1 MKLSIESLY
10 SVFLKHPVISTDTR
24 DIRKDSI
31 FFALKGANF
40 NANNFALQAIELGSA
55 FAIIDEPEFE
65 LNDHFILVGDVLTTL
80 QNLAFHHRQQL
91 KIPVVG
97 ITGTNGKT
105 TTKEL
110 LNAVLA
116 QKYSVTATKG
126 NLNNHIGVPLTLLS
140 ITSKTEIAIVE
151 MGANHIG
158 EIAELCEIAIPN
170 FGIITNIGKAHL
182 EGFGSIDGVIK
193 TKKALYESVKRNKGK
208 LFVNAENK
216 MLVDLVDDGNAIY
229 YSDKNSDFA
238 GEIVEMNPFLKLDL
252 KIKNE
257 TISVQTNLVG
267 KYNFENIMAA
277 VCIGSYF
284 DVSPIQIKKAIENY
298 FPSNNRSQV
307 KQSDSNTL
315 ILDAYNANPSSMLV
329 SINNFNDIP
338 AKRKVVIIGD
348 MRELG
353 AESQNEHHEILKL
366 IDLFKFDDVIIVGT
380 EFFKFSKD
388 FNFKFFPKVE
398 DAFIFIQQN
407 PISDSTILLKG
418 SRGIKLEILNEL
430 L

>member
-1 MKLSIESLY
+1 MRLTIESLY

-24 DIRKDSI
+24 DVRKDSI

-40 NANNFALQAIELGSA
+40 NANNFAFQAIELGCTY
-55 FAIIDEPEFE
+55 AIIDEKEFE
-65 LNDHFILVGDVLTTL
+65 LNDQFILVDDVLKSL
-80 QNLAFHHRQQL
+80 QELASFHRNKL
-91 KIPVVG
+91 TIPIIG

-110 LNAVLA
+110 LNSVLSE
-116 QKYSVTATKG
+116 KYYVLATKG
-126 NLNNHIGVPLTLLS
+126 NLNNHIGVPLTLLG
-140 ITSKTEIAIVE
+140 ITKETEIAIIE

-158 EIAELCEIAIPN
+158 EIAELCEIALPN

-182 EGFGSIDGVIK
+182 EGFGSIVGVIK
-193 TKKALYESVKRNKGK
+193 TKKALYESVKKNNGK

-216 MLVDLVDDGNAIY
+216 MLVDLVDDGKAIY
-229 YSDKNSDFA
+229 YSDKNSDYT
-238 GEIVEMNPFLKLDL
+238 GEIVEMNPFLKLVL

-257 TISVQTNLVG
+257 TIGVQTNLVG

-284 DVSPIQIKKAIENY
+284 DVSPNQIKKAIENY

-307 KQSDSNTL
+307 KQSDTNTL

-353 AESQNEHHEILKL
+353 AESQYEHHEILKL
-366 IDLFKFDDVIIVGT
+366 INLLKFDDVIIVGN
-380 EFFKFSKD
+380 EFFKFNKD
-388 FNFKFFPKVE
+388 FNFKFFSKVE
-398 DAFIFIQQN
+398 EAFVFIQQN

-418 SRGIKLEILNEL
+418 SRGIKLETLNDL